1 MSNISA
7 IFIDEDLNNTEFL
20 PTNTFFEEK
29 WLQNLL
35 IKHPKLLPTSEIDDT
50 FAPLF
55 FVADEISVSCTDR
68 LDNLYI
74 TPSGHLVIVETKLW
88 RNPEAVRTVVAQ
100 AQDYAKS
107 MQYWSYERI
116 NKIFQKRERT
126 DIFSAMKK
134 AGLLSSNITE
144 HEFIDK
150 VTKNLK
156 QANFL
161 LLIVGDGIREGLPEL
176 VDFINNPINGGY
188 HIALCQI
195 QVFEQS
201 GKRIAIP
208 RLIAKT
214 VELGVFRIKDK
225 ISFEPTIKHKKVTA
239 TEPMEWDSFVRNF
252 TKNNPEVSD
261 LDLTSFINK
270 IISQSEQGFKVKHNS
285 QGVSIVIND
294 ITVVRIS
301 TKDIRIDA
309 RKINTHRGLASA
321 TKTLLK
327 DLQPVIIHRTKTQDN
342 QLSIV
347 QLSAAVLSEH
357 KKLFLDSLTTFSSKS
372 NTVSATE

>member
-1 MSNISA
+1 MPNISA

-55 FVADEISVSCTDR
+55 FVDDEISVCSTDR

-107 MQYWSYERI
+107 MQSWSYERI
-116 NKIFQKRERT
+116 NKIFQKREHT

-188 HIALCQI
+188 HIGLCQI

-208 RLIAKT
+208 KLIAKT

-347 QLSAAVLSEH
+347 HLSATVLSEH
-357 KKLFLDSLTTFSSKS
+357 KKLFLDALTTFASRTS
-372 NTVSATE
+372 NI